1 MRAMP
6 RLTLYNYWRSSA
18 SHRVRIALALKGLEF
33 EYVAVNLTA
42 EEHSAEAHRRRSP
55 TGYVPCLAV
64 DSVNYTESVAI
75 IELLEE
81 RFPSPPLYPRDEHG
95 RARVRTLVEIVNSG
109 IQPLHNRSVLT
120 FLGSDEKVQRRW
132 GHHFIARGF
141 EAIESEMAIHES
153 EGVRGRL
160 AYGDSPTAADVL
172 LVPQVASAHRF
183 GVDIAPFRRIVAA
196 FDSAMQIEAFQRA
209 APERQPDAPVA

>member
-1 MRAMP
+1 MGAMP

-18 SHRVRIALALKGLEF
+18 SHRVRIALALKGLEY
-33 EYVAVNLTA
+33 EYVAVNLTT

-55 TGYVPCLAV
+55 TGYVPCLAI
-64 DSVNYTESVAI
+64 DGSNYTESVAI

-81 RFPSPPLYPRDEHG
+81 RFPSPPLYPSDAHG

-109 IQPLHNRSVLT
+109 IQPLQNRNVLK
-120 FLGSDEKVQRRW
+120 FLGGDENVQRTW
-132 GHHFIARGF
+132 VHHFIARGL
-141 EAIESEMAIHES
+141 EAIESQMTVHER

-172 LVPQVASAHRF
+172 LVPQVVSAHRF
-183 GVDIAPFRRIVAA
+183 GVDIASFRRIAA
-196 FDSAMQIEAFQRA
+196 GFDNAMKIEAFQRA
-209 APERQPDAPVA
+209 APDRQPDAPAA